1 MIMRKR
7 GVLVDEH
14 PSCVAFMSKLQE
26 VAQQHD
32 RSMKY
37 LARKFLIL
45 GMVSAGHLDEA
56 DLDVRRHD

>member
-1 MIMRKR
+1 
-7 GVLVDEH
+7 VAFVDEH
-14 PSCVAFMSKLQE
+14 PSCAAFMSKLQE

-45 GMVSAGHLDEA
+45 GMMSAGHLDEA